1 MATVCKTVLTVYQA
15 EKVNNFN
22 NTSIRV
28 SKKYLSAS
36 VPVFFSPQ
44 VLLSRMILLSY
55 TYNKRISSSSLLTDK
70 QVFKIAIE
78 DMRSTLCKLV

>member
-28 SKKYLSAS
+28 SKKYLSAL

>member
-1 MATVCKTVLTVYQA
+1 MATVGKTVLTVYQA

-28 SKKYLSAS
+28 SKKYLSAL

-78 DMRSTLCKLV
+78 DMRCTLCKLV

>member
-1 MATVCKTVLTVYQA
+1 MATVGKTILTVYQA
-15 EKVNNFN
+15 KKVNNFN

-28 SKKYLSAS
+28 SKKYLSAL

-55 TYNKRISSSSLLTDK
+55 TCNKSSSLLTDK
-70 QVFKIAIE
+70 QVLKIAIE
-78 DMRSTLCKLV
+78 DIRCTPCKLV